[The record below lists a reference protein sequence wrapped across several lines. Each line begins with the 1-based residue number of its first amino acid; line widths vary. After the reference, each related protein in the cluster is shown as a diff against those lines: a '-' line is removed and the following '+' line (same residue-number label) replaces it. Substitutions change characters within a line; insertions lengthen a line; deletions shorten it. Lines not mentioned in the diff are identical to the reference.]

1 MPGYTD
7 ILRNELAGLL
17 AKEAT
22 TLPPD
27 LYEPSSNKTSF
38 IVLGLRIK
46 QARSAEWYNILR
58 KSYLRPS
65 SNPASYGRKY
75 SWKTY
80 LKIQLPPGTRRELA
94 SAFYQLKLGHGYF
107 KSYLYCLGHT
117 TSDRCK
123 CGQKETPEHLL
134 LSCTEHK
141 VAREKLKSEMHKNRL
156 SLPML
161 LHTKLGIKKTLEFLR
176 ETRIATRRWHLERG
190 EEKEEEVEV

>member
-1 MPGYTD
+1 MPGHTD
-7 ILRNELAGLL
+7 IPGNELADSL

-27 LYEPSSNKTSF
+27 PYELSSNETSF
-38 IVLGLRIK
+38 VVLGLRIK
-46 QARSAEWYNILR
+46 QARLAEWYDILR
-58 KSYLRPS
+58 KSDLRPS
-65 SNPASYGRKY
+65 SNPASYSRKY
-75 SWKTY
+75 SWKTHS
-80 LKIQLPPGTRRELA
+80 KIQLPPRTRRELA

-107 KSYLYCLGHT
+107 KSYLYRLGHT

-141 VAREKLKSEMHKNRL
+141 VAREKLKSEMHENRL

-161 LHTKLGIKKTLEFLR
+161 LHTKLGIEKTLGFLK
-176 ETRIATRRWHLERG
+176 ETRMATRRWHLERG
-190 EEKEEEVEV
+190 EEEEEVEV